1 MGADGFGMF
10 MKTHTVKA
18 ADVRERWYLVDA
30 SERPLG
36 RLASE
41 IASVL
46 RGKHHP
52 EYSPHLSLGDH
63 VVVVNADK
71 VHVSGSKLDQKLYY
85 RFSGYPGGLKVRR
98 MRDMMDRDPTE
109 VVRLAVRRML
119 PSTRLGRRML
129 KKLKIYRGP
138 DHPHAAQQPQ
148 GMPPTGY

>member
-1 MGADGFGMF
+1 MF

-18 ADVRERWYLVDA
+18 GDISERWYVVDA
-30 SERPLG
+30 SGRPLG

-41 IASVL
+41 IANAL

-71 VHVSGSKLDQKLYY
+71 VHVSGNKRDEKLYY
-85 RFSGYPGGLKVRR
+85 RFSGYPGGLKTRR
-98 MRDMMDRDPTE
+98 MREVMEQNPTE

-129 KKLKIYRGP
+129 KKLKIYTGP
-138 DHPHAAQQPQ
+138 EHPHAAQKPEA
-148 GMPPTGY
+148 MPPTGY